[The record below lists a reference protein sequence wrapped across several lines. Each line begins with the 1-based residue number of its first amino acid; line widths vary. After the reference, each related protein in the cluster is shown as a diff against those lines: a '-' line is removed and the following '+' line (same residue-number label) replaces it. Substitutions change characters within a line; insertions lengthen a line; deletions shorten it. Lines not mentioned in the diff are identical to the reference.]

1 MVVVRAAHSGHG
13 HTNHGHTNHG
23 HTNKEKSMNTHHNK
37 LALRRQSIRTLTAGE
52 LRFVAGGRESGG
64 GPGPVSTAGGGETH
78 TTGAKVRLW

>member
-1 MVVVRAAHSGHG
+1 MVFVSAAHSG
-13 HTNHGHTNHG
+13 HGHTNHG
-23 HTNKEKSMNTHHNK
+23 HTNKEKSMNTNHNK

-52 LRFVAGGRESGG
+52 LRFVAGGRESDSGG

>member
-1 MVVVRAAHSGHG
+1 
-13 HTNHGHTNHG
+13 
-23 HTNKEKSMNTHHNK
+23 MNTNRNK

-52 LRFVAGGRESGG
+52 LRFVAGGRESDSGG

>member
-1 MVVVRAAHSGHG
+1 
-13 HTNHGHTNHG
+13 
-23 HTNKEKSMNTHHNK
+23 MNTNHNK

-52 LRFVAGGRESGG
+52 LRFVAGGRGSDSGG

>member
-1 MVVVRAAHSGHG
+1 MVVVRAAHSG
-13 HTNHGHTNHG
+13 HGHTNHG

-52 LRFVAGGRESGG
+52 LRFVAGGRESDSG

>member
-1 MVVVRAAHSGHG
+1 
-13 HTNHGHTNHG
+13 
-23 HTNKEKSMNTHHNK
+23 MNPHHNK

>member
-1 MVVVRAAHSGHG
+1 
-13 HTNHGHTNHG
+13 
-23 HTNKEKSMNTHHNK
+23 MNTNHNK

-52 LRFVAGGRESGG
+52 LRFVAGGRESDSGG